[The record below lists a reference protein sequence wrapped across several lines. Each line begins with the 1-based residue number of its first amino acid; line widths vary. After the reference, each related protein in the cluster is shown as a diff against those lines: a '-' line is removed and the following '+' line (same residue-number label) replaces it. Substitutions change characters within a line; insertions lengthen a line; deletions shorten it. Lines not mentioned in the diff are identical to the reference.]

1 MLKIQ
6 DAWLLAQVLHDGPH
20 DTETLPIGVANEF
33 PGRVPAKKVFGLH
46 LSKTIYVHANNQ
58 YMTHE

>member
-20 DTETLPIGVANEF
+20 DAETLPIGIANEF
-33 PGRVPAKKVFGLH
+33 PGRVPAK
-46 LSKTIYVHANNQ
+46 
-58 YMTHE
+58 

>member
-20 DTETLPIGVANEF
+20 DAETLPIGVANEF
-33 PGRVPAKKVFGLH
+33 PGRVHAKKFLVCICQKLYT
-46 LSKTIYVHANNQ
+46 SMQTIN
-58 YMTHE
+58 T

>member
-20 DTETLPIGVANEF
+20 DAETLPIGVANEF
-33 PGRVPAKKVFGLH
+33 PGRVPAKKFWSAFVKNYIRPCKQSIH
-46 LSKTIYVHANNQ
+46 DP
-58 YMTHE
+58 